1 MVDKI
6 VDAIN
11 EIIGG
16 GPPAEPE
23 QKQQTSGSGFVP
35 ADSSDAQ
42 AQSPASAKEHNLDQL
57 VSDAKKQLGDK
68 PQ

>member
-11 EIIGG
+11 EILGG
-16 GPPAEPE
+16 DSSSNGD
-23 QKQQTSGSGFVP
+23 QKKDTGSGFVP
-35 ADSSDAQ
+35 ADSNDTQPQ
-42 AQSPASAKEHNLDQL
+42 APSSTKERNLDQL